1 MKKSLSIEEF
11 LETRPDIT
19 PEMLEEGRL
28 LVEAK
33 IKGYELQQARKACG
47 MTQKEVAAKMGVSQK
62 RISDL
67 ENGSIDVMQV
77 ETLRRYITSLGGTL
91 EITAKL
97 PGVSLELQG
106 LVPIIRSSS
115 KRRAPW
121 RRTDGGDRLDQR
133 RSLAI
138 PLRCGTALVWQ
149 CRSLRIY
156 RHSLPFCCVYTT
168 CRYNKDRDERTADR
182 NGQVF
187 GSTRGIPSK
196 NSESVM
202 SNPFAIFARF
212 CRVTLRCPTSMEAR

>member
-33 IKGYELQQARKACG
+33 IKGYELQQARKACR

-62 RISDL
+62 RVSDL

-77 ETLRRYITSLGGTL
+77 ETLRRYIISLGGTL

-106 LVPIIRSSS
+106 LGTGHPLF
-115 KRRAPW
+115 KQEACA
-121 RRTDGGDRLDQR
+121 
-133 RSLAI
+133 LA
-138 PLRCGTALVWQ
+138 
-149 CRSLRIY
+149 
-156 RHSLPFCCVYTT
+156 
-168 CRYNKDRDERTADR
+168 AD
-182 NGQVF
+182 
-187 GSTRGIPSK
+187 
-196 NSESVM
+196 
-202 SNPFAIFARF
+202 
-212 CRVTLRCPTSMEAR
+212 

>member
-28 LVEAK
+28 LVE
-33 IKGYELQQARKACG
+33 GYELQQARKACG

-106 LVPIIRSSS
+106 LG
-115 KRRAPW
+115 
-121 RRTDGGDRLDQR
+121 TDHPLFKQEACA
-133 RSLAI
+133 LA
-138 PLRCGTALVWQ
+138 
-149 CRSLRIY
+149 
-156 RHSLPFCCVYTT
+156 
-168 CRYNKDRDERTADR
+168 AD
-182 NGQVF
+182 
-187 GSTRGIPSK
+187 
-196 NSESVM
+196 
-202 SNPFAIFARF
+202 
-212 CRVTLRCPTSMEAR
+212 

>member
-33 IKGYELQQARKACG
+33 IKGYELQQARKACL

-62 RISDL
+62 RVSDL

-106 LVPIIRSSS
+106 LG
-115 KRRAPW
+115 
-121 RRTDGGDRLDQR
+121 TDH
-133 RSLAI
+133 
-138 PLRCGTALVWQ
+138 PLFKQEACALV
-149 CRSLRIY
+149 
-156 RHSLPFCCVYTT
+156 
-168 CRYNKDRDERTADR
+168 AD
-182 NGQVF
+182 
-187 GSTRGIPSK
+187 
-196 NSESVM
+196 
-202 SNPFAIFARF
+202 
-212 CRVTLRCPTSMEAR
+212 

>member
-33 IKGYELQQARKACG
+33 IKARLQQARKACG

-106 LVPIIRSSS
+106 LG
-115 KRRAPW
+115 
-121 RRTDGGDRLDQR
+121 TDHPLFKQEACA
-133 RSLAI
+133 LA
-138 PLRCGTALVWQ
+138 
-149 CRSLRIY
+149 
-156 RHSLPFCCVYTT
+156 
-168 CRYNKDRDERTADR
+168 AD
-182 NGQVF
+182 
-187 GSTRGIPSK
+187 
-196 NSESVM
+196 
-202 SNPFAIFARF
+202 
-212 CRVTLRCPTSMEAR
+212 

>member
-91 EITAKL
+91 EITAKT
-97 PGVSLELQG
+97 SRC
-106 LVPIIRSSS
+106 LVRASGSGYRSSALQARGVRLGGGLTEGIVS
-115 KRRAPW
+115 TSDGASRFRCAAGRRWYGNAARCGFIVIRYLFVVFIQHVGIIKTATNEPLIEMVRYLGRRGDYP
-121 RRTDGGDRLDQR
+121 RRTRKASCR
-133 RSLAI
+133 TRS
-138 PLRCGTALVWQ
+138 RFS
-149 CRSLRIY
+149 R
-156 RHSLPFCCVYTT
+156 
-168 CRYNKDRDERTADR
+168 
-182 NGQVF
+182 
-187 GSTRGIPSK
+187 GSAG
-196 NSESVM
+196 
-202 SNPFAIFARF
+202 
-212 CRVTLRCPTSMEAR
+212 

>member
-1 MKKSLSIEEF
+1 MRKSLSIEEF

-33 IKGYELQQARKACG
+33 IKGYELQQARKACR

-91 EITAKL
+91 EITPNFPASRWNFR
-97 PGVSLELQG
+97 VW
-106 LVPIIRSSS
+106 VPIIRSSS

-138 PLRCGTALVWQ
+138 PSRCGTALAWHH
-149 CRSLRIY
+149 RSLRIY

-168 CRYNKDRDERTADR
+168 CRLIKTATNEPLIEMVRYLGRRGEYPRRTRKASCR
-182 NGQVF
+182 TRLRF
-187 GSTRGIPSK
+187 SRGSAG
-196 NSESVM
+196 
-202 SNPFAIFARF
+202 
-212 CRVTLRCPTSMEAR
+212 